1 MKRNFYIIIGAVIL
15 AVLAAG
21 GILLYQF
28 WGVASPEAVLQQ
40 YMSCIQQ
47 QAYADMYQLLDT
59 DSQSRI
65 SQEDFISRNQRIYE
79 GIGADNLQI
88 DVWDQQSERQSVKYT
103 TTMDTA
109 YGTLAFDN
117 TATFQKESRAWKIKW
132 TDSLIFPD
140 LTSEDKVQVLSSAA
154 QRGNILDRNGAY
166 LAYQGEVSSVGLV
179 PGKLDTSSETDLQ
192 QFADLLG
199 VSLESVEA
207 KLQAEWVTE
216 ESFVPIKKMQKL
228 QDDDPLEVQLL
239 AIPGVMISSETD
251 RVYPLGQAAA
261 HLTGYV
267 QGISAEELEQM
278 QGEGYSAQSVIGK
291 SGLER
296 LYEKE
301 LHGEDGGKIIIADQN
316 GETKRVLIE
325 RSKKDGTDVQVTI
338 DAALQQ
344 AVYQQYQNDKS
355 CSVVMNPKT
364 GEVLALVST
373 PAFDS
378 NDFVLGMSDAQWEAL
393 NQDEAMPLFNRF
405 SETWCPGSSFKP
417 VTAAVG
423 LTSGKLQPD
432 EDFGASGLSWQKD
445 ASWGDYHVTT
455 LRTYAGPANLANALI
470 YSDNIYFAK
479 AALRIGADTLAE
491 QLTRLGFG
499 SALPF
504 EMAFTASQYGNDGTI
519 SSELQLANSG
529 YGQGELLVNPLHLAA
544 IYSAFVNT
552 GDMIQPYLAYQE
564 APKSEVWISQAFAP
578 AAADTIREDLVQVIS
593 QPDGTGH
600 SAYRSGLR
608 LAGKTG
614 TAEIKDTQD
623 DTTGTELGWFAVFNP
638 DADAE
643 TARLLITMVEDVKG
657 RGGSGYVI
665 NQTQPLIDQLF

>member
-109 YGTLAFDN
+109 YGTLVFDN
-117 TATFQKESRAWKIKW
+117 TAAFQKESRAWKIKW

-228 QDDDPLEVQLL
+228 QDGDPLEVQLL

-344 AVYQQYQNDKS
+344 AVYQQYQNDES

-378 NDFVLGMSDAQWEAL
+378 NDFVLGMSDAQC
-393 NQDEAMPLFNRF
+393 D
-405 SETWCPGSSFKP
+405 
-417 VTAAVG
+417 
-423 LTSGKLQPD
+423 
-432 EDFGASGLSWQKD
+432 
-445 ASWGDYHVTT
+445 
-455 LRTYAGPANLANALI
+455 
-470 YSDNIYFAK
+470 
-479 AALRIGADTLAE
+479 
-491 QLTRLGFG
+491 
-499 SALPF
+499 
-504 EMAFTASQYGNDGTI
+504 
-519 SSELQLANSG
+519 
-529 YGQGELLVNPLHLAA
+529 
-544 IYSAFVNT
+544 
-552 GDMIQPYLAYQE
+552 
-564 APKSEVWISQAFAP
+564 
-578 AAADTIREDLVQVIS
+578 
-593 QPDGTGH
+593 
-600 SAYRSGLR
+600 
-608 LAGKTG
+608 
-614 TAEIKDTQD
+614 
-623 DTTGTELGWFAVFNP
+623 
-638 DADAE
+638 
-643 TARLLITMVEDVKG
+643 
-657 RGGSGYVI
+657 
-665 NQTQPLIDQLF
+665 